1 MILILL
7 GGTTT
12 LFSLVKRIPNH
23 VVAAIAAL
31 VTLLSAIQASQ
42 KPADRRH
49 LQHQSSQELSELMLK
64 MVRCETET
72 EYEKLL
78 EEYNKALSD
87 DPLLAEKFKVKE
99 DFNFSMIP

>member
-1 MILILL
+1 M
-7 GGTTT
+7 
-12 LFSLVKRIPNH
+12 FSLVKRIPNH
-23 VVAAIAAL
+23 AVAAIAAL

-87 DPLLAEKFKVKE
+87 DPLLAQKFQVKE